1 MNFFDFFSLKT
12 IIDDVLNFYVTP
24 VESITPI
31 EKMAID
37 PNLPKNLHLI
47 QEYTR
52 FQSGTDEMFGG
63 KTAFPKSS
71 TLISSLKN
79 RKKYQGH
86 QAKNSWP

>member
-1 MNFFDFFSLKT
+1 M
-12 IIDDVLNFYVTP
+12 IIDDVIDFYVTP

-31 EKMAID
+31 EKIAND
-37 PNLPKNLHLI
+37 PNMPKNLHLI

-52 FQSGTDEMFGG
+52 FHPETDEMFGG

-86 QAKNSWP
+86 QAKKSWP